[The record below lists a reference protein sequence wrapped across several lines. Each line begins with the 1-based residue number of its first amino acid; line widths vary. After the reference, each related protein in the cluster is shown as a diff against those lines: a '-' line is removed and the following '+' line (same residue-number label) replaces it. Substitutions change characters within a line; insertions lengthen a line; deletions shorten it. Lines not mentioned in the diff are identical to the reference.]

1 MIMLTGEKDVKKA
14 IKVFYSPTVISIV
27 LGLIT
32 FFLHIRLPEIPAAA
46 MNLLKG
52 VNTPIAMIV
61 SGVTMADTNIAAL
74 LKKKRVYYVC
84 FLKLLLFPAV
94 LAILLSVF
102 SSRFDEKVL
111 LTVIVAAAAPP
122 AALCTLQCIRCGK
135 NSLFASEIFT
145 LGTVLSTVSLPLIV
159 HLTEFL
165 TKKGN

>member
-1 MIMLTGEKDVKKA
+1 MD
-14 IKVFYSPTVISIV
+14 
-27 LGLIT
+27 
-32 FFLHIRLPEIPAAA
+32 
-46 MNLLKG
+46 LLKG

-61 SGVTMADTNIAAL
+61 SGVTMADTDILAL

-84 FLKLLLFPAV
+84 FLKLLLFPAL
-94 LAILLSVF
+94 LALILAAVSGHI
-102 SSRFDEKVL
+102 DEKVL

-145 LGTVLSTVSLPLIV
+145 LGTVLSIATLPLIV
-159 HLTEFL
+159 QLTEFL